1 MRKVQ
6 FSLVSINIVLSIFAY
21 QGLFEGKD
29 LLPIVIGGLFVLIG
43 LLLLWFNRTNSS
55 GYQLLGFAF
64 VVLSSLGLYHI
75 HFNIYNASKVSISRE
90 NSLQVL
96 EGNKAPAITF
106 MHHLNTSDRLNVET
120 YIANHRFTILNFW
133 ATWCSPCLKEMPL
146 LDDFYQA
153 NKDRNIGVIGFTD
166 FRGEKEMELKKIN
179 KVIDKL
185 EISYPL
191 LIDSTTRVRSAYKA
205 DVLPATVLLNSEG
218 EVLDYQIGLDGAEKI
233 MNYIND
239 NL

>member
-21 QGLFEGKD
+21 QGVFEGKD
-29 LLPIVIGGLFVLIG
+29 LLPIVIGGIFVLIG
-43 LLLLWFNRTNSS
+43 LLLLWFKRTDPAR
-55 GYQLLGFAF
+55 YQLLGFAF

-166 FRGEKEMELKKIN
+166 FRGKKEMELKKITN
-179 KVIDKL
+179 IIDKL

-191 LIDSTTRVRSAYKA
+191 LIDSTTRVRSVYKA

-233 MNYIND
+233 MHYIND